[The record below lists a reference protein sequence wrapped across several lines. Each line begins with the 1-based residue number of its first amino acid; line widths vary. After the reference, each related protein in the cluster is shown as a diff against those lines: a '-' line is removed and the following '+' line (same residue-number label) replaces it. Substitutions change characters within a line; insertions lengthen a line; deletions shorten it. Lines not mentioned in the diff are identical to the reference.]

1 MAFASVSEREVNTS
15 TAGRR
20 RRGGGERVDCN
31 YKTGVAN
38 EYFMCDHSGCLFSSL
53 ADEPADARVS
63 SLSAQNIR
71 NEGVK
76 NAFNRHFICF
86 YCVHINQ
93 LQPRLGT
100 N

>member
-15 TAGRR
+15 TARRR
-20 RRGGGERVDCN
+20 RRGGGEPVDSN

-38 EYFMCDHSGCLFSSL
+38 EYFMCDHSGCLFSSR

-71 NEGVK
+71 KEGVK